1 MKRKEKIILYILILL
16 VVICGLISQKMNGC
30 KIFWSMNI
38 GDILGILVTG
48 IVLFNL
54 TNVIASRGKKEE
66 YFLGLIEK
74 LQASIGDE
82 RLKNI
87 QSEDDIEFVKM
98 RNRKIANIIHC
109 IDKMKLENREIR
121 KNIENIKEQ
130 MNSYEMFFDNHLTD
144 LGYLKKS
151 KKELCNYIDL
161 IDNRCDDIKG
171 EIYK

>member
-1 MKRKEKIILYILILL
+1 MKLKEKIILCVMVVLIG
-16 VVICGLISQKMNGC
+16 ICGLISQIVNGC

-74 LQASIGDE
+74 LQTSISDE

-87 QSEDDIEFVKM
+87 QSKDDVEFVKM
-98 RNRKIANIIHC
+98 RNRKIANIINC
-109 IDKMKLENREIR
+109 IDKIKLENGKIR
-121 KNIENIKEQ
+121 KKIDNIKEQ
-130 MNSYEMFFDNHLTD
+130 MDSYEAFFDNHLTD
-144 LGYLKKS
+144 LDYLKKS

-161 IDNRCDDIKG
+161 IDNRCDDIKA
-171 EIYK
+171 EIYM